1 MKQSKHLI
9 QTIRNWYSSHNP
21 SDDAKWC
28 IQNLLGD
35 YYGWGSE
42 EQKEITE
49 IMSPIDGKSE
59 CECEKTSSGWKMY
72 SLNSDGQ
79 CIHCGRQISPKQEEI
94 EPSNIDFKSK
104 TDWQVH
110 FIMLENKI
118 NEIINSHNQLQEA
131 VNSLKGE

>member
-1 MKQSKHLI
+1 MKIYNREIESWLEKKYHAWKSGKKSKTI
-9 QTIRNWYSSHNP
+9 DVYYDYDGTYEVKVEFIPQTSLADKP
-21 SDDAKWC
+21 
-28 IQNLLGD
+28 
-35 YYGWGSE
+35 
-42 EQKEITE
+42 
-49 IMSPIDGKSE
+49 E
-59 CECEKTSSGWKMY
+59 CECEKTSNEWKMY